1 MNFPAFFAR
10 VPVIRVHDGL
20 AELLGAAA
28 DGILEYHYVDA
39 VRLAGHSCPTVA
51 AAYAL
56 ACRALQQL
64 YGDALPERGGV
75 KVDFAQH
82 FEEGVTG
89 VTASVVGL
97 ITGSAGAGGFK
108 GIGGHHVRRGLQHF
122 GAELPLEMRFTR
134 LDNGHSLDA
143 RADLSTVPAAP
154 GTFELLPRCINGL
167 ASSEEREEFA
177 RLWQQR
183 VERILLEH
191 WEDAAVFQFRR

>member
-134 LDNGHSLDA
+134 LDNGHSLDV

-154 GTFELLPRCINGL
+154 GTFELLPRCISGL